1 MGLAWRI
8 LSAVPF
14 IKESV
19 AVVTVFFSPV
29 LGDRVLYVML
39 ADLESLCRLGWSL
52 PGHLSTRASHVLG
65 LEVYL
70 TTPDLLLC
78 LAM

>member
-39 ADLESLCRLGWSL
+39 ADLESF
-52 PGHLSTRASHVLG
+52 A
-65 LEVYL
+65 
-70 TTPDLLLC
+70 D
-78 LAM
+78 